1 MKSKELIPDRF
12 VEEEQ
17 ETTYSH
23 NHQENNVRKFTRKNS
38 TGLTIT
44 RYQSVDHNQD
54 KNSRQ
59 NILRI
64 KLIDKTEERQPN
76 AHSPTALQIKFRIKE
91 SPKKYKSPDHK
102 STLPFK
108 SFHWKEFLQSNPK
121 EKSHFLK

>member
-17 ETTYSH
+17 EATISH

-38 TGLTIT
+38 TGLAIT

-64 KLIDKTEERQPN
+64 KLIDKT
-76 AHSPTALQIKFRIKE
+76 
-91 SPKKYKSPDHK
+91 
-102 STLPFK
+102 
-108 SFHWKEFLQSNPK
+108 
-121 EKSHFLK
+121 